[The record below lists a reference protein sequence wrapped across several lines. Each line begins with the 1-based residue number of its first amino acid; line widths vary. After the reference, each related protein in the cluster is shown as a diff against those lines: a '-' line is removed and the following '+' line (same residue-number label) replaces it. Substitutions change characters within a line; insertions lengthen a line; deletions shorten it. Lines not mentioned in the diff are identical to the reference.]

1 MSKAPQLLL
10 PEKSRGRMILL
21 LLFLLLLYVVVP
33 RIGNLSDSWQ
43 VLGKVQIGWIL
54 GSAALVAVTY
64 LLAACMYV
72 LLAAKK
78 LRFGQTLGV
87 QVASA
92 FANRLL
98 PAGLGGL
105 TLNVQYLR
113 KSKHT
118 LAQSIAVA
126 GTINLLGF
134 VGHLL
139 LLAAVL
145 VVGGASLMSMHTPFS
160 AHVWIVVL
168 SVAAVLALSL
178 TLFNKFRLSAYRLV
192 VQVLAFIGS
201 YRKRPGAFMAALLC
215 SMLLTAAYAAV
226 LYMCLHGLGIGLSPL
241 NAFVVFT
248 LGIAAGTITPT
259 PGGLGG
265 AEAGLFAGLV
275 AYQVP
280 SGDALA
286 AVLLFRMLTYW
297 LPLLPGFALFLGVRK
312 RYVS

>member
-10 PEKSRGRMILL
+10 PEKARGRMLL
-21 LLFLLLLYVVVP
+21 LLFFLLLLYVIVP
-33 RIGNLSDSWQ
+33 RIGNLSDSWR
-43 VLGKVQIGWIL
+43 VLGGVQPEWVV
-54 GSAALVAVTY
+54 GSSVLVVYTY
-64 LLAACMYV
+64 LLAAAMYM

-78 LRFGQTLGV
+78 LRFGTTFGV

-113 KSKHT
+113 KSNHT

-126 GTINLLGF
+126 GTINLLGLI
-134 VGHLL
+134 GHVLL
-139 LLAAVL
+139 LLAVL
-145 VVGGASLMSMHTPFS
+145 IVGGASLMSMHSPFDTH
-160 AHVWIVVL
+160 AWVVVL
-168 SVAAVLALSL
+168 VTAIIL
-178 TLFNKFRLSAYRLV
+178 TLTMALFNKFRLNAYRLIIE
-192 VQVLAFIGS
+192 VLAYVTS
-201 YRKRPGAFMAALLC
+201 YRKRLRAFAAALCC
-215 SMLLTAAYAAV
+215 SMLLTAAYVGV
-226 LYMCLHGLGIGLSPL
+226 LYMCLHGLGIELSPL
-241 NAFVVFT
+241 NTFIVFT

-265 AEAGLFAGLV
+265 TEAGLFAGLV

-280 SGDALA
+280 SSDALA

-297 LPLLPGFALFLGVRK
+297 LPLLPGFVLFVSVRK
-312 RYVS
+312 RYI